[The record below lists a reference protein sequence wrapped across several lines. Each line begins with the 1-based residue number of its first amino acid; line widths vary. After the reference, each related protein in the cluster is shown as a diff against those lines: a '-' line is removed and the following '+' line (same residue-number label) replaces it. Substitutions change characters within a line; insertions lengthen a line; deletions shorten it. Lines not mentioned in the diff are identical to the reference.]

1 MWHLQNVKIGQ
12 VWYDPV
18 EPVCGNDNCQKP
30 GTFINME
37 TAAEVESV
45 LLKYGTD
52 SEEAHKLN
60 TKIFGSW
67 PQRRRMVEYSGVGS
81 DRND

>member
-1 MWHLQNVKIGQ
+1 
-12 VWYDPV
+12 
-18 EPVCGNDNCQKP
+18 
-30 GTFINME
+30 ME

-67 PQRRRMVEYSGVGS
+67 PQRRRMVEYSGVGP